1 MEKNKTDKTKI
12 IEDLQQRL
20 NWLISEATEDE
31 YNEEEVKAIKNLLQ
45 IMAPQEPN
53 DLDESYYNP
62 EMAFERF
69 KATLDIRMRIQ
80 DEMRRFLSGEV
91 TLADYPDDEDEMP
104 DNDAEDDSINRDC
117 DDLGRDNIGVH
128 GKVLEGKK
136 SAEDK
141 VAKVKTKAFFCN
153 RGMYRGIIAA
163 ALVLA
168 LFVGGTVGAYA
179 QKNGF
184 FQWVK
189 RDKDGMSV
197 MTSPEGMSNSTE
209 SSKRY
214 TTLNE
219 VPEEYRK
226 YIWEP
231 EQVPQ
236 GMKFVHYDIAKTKDW
251 DRFMCYYYDNE
262 QNARLEFISRI
273 FAQGVEYYSHQ
284 FDSFEFM
291 YSKEY
296 NGTLLEYFK
305 QDGEGDVEY
314 AVSFLHDKVQY
325 IVRGCLPLE
334 EIEKIAS
341 EYCKDIAFNLK

>member
-1 MEKNKTDKTKI
+1 MEKNKTDKTKM
-12 IEDLQQRL
+12 IEDLQERL
-20 NWLISEATEDE
+20 NWFVNEASEDE
-31 YNEEEVKAIKNLLQ
+31 YNEEEVKAIKNLLEV
-45 IMAPQEPN
+45 MAPQESH

-80 DEMRRFLSGEV
+80 DEMRRFLAGEV
-91 TLADYPDDEDEMP
+91 TLADYPDDDDEML
-104 DNDAEDDSINRDC
+104 DDDAEDDSTGSDC
-117 DDLGRDNIGVH
+117 GSLSRGNIGTDDETLV
-128 GKVLEGKK
+128 GKD
-136 SAEDK
+136 SAKEK
-141 VAKVKTKAFFCN
+141 TVKVKTRPFLRS
-153 RGMYRGIIAA
+153 RGMYRGVMAA

-168 LFVGGTVGAYA
+168 LLVGGTVGAYA

-197 MTSPEGMSNSTE
+197 MTSPEGMNDSTE

-214 TTLNE
+214 TSLDE

-236 GMKFVHYDIAKTKDW
+236 GMEFVHYDIDKTKDW
-251 DRFMCYYYDNE
+251 DRVLCYYYDDK
-262 QNARLEFISRI
+262 QNARLEFVSRVFVEGI
-273 FAQGVEYYSHQ
+273 EYYSQH
-284 FDSFEFM
+284 FDSYDFM

-296 NGTLLEYFK
+296 SGIVLEYFK
-305 QDGEGDVEY
+305 QDGEGDTEY
-314 AVSFLHDKVQY
+314 AVSFLYDKIQY

-334 EIEKIAS
+334 EIEKLAS
-341 EYCKDIAFNLK
+341 EYCKDMMK